1 MRHSRAS
8 EFRALV
14 LEAVRIVGSQTAL
27 AGELGKSQ
35 QQISFLCTKA
45 TEISAE
51 DAIGIHRATGGKVPA
66 SLLRPDLWRCPEHVP
81 VGKKD
86 MEKHA
91 SRAVPRRLHPH
102 YARRPSLYAEE

>member
-27 AGELGKSQ
+27 AG
-35 QQISFLCTKA
+35 
-45 TEISAE
+45 
-51 DAIGIHRATGGKVPA
+51 HRATGGKVPA

-91 SRAVPRRLHPH
+91 SRAVTRRLHPH